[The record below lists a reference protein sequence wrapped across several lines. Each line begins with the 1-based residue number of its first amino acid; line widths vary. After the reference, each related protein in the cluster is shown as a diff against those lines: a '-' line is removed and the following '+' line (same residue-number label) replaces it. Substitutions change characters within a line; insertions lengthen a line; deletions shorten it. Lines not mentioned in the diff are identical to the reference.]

1 MKILLDADFFSER
14 PVERIIGRVIID
26 GRDGNLSSTP
36 FTIEIT
42 DEKSGLQT
50 FEINKVLNP
59 FVKQDSDIMKRGLRK
74 SKLSIEVTEID
85 YLDGTALK
93 EYDRLPGW

>member
-1 MKILLDADFFSER
+1 
-14 PVERIIGRVIID
+14 
-26 GRDGNLSSTP
+26 
-36 FTIEIT
+36 
-42 DEKSGLQT
+42 
-50 FEINKVLNP
+50 
-59 FVKQDSDIMKRGLRK
+59 MKRGLRK